1 MGTDSK
7 TNLTPFRPKQLKSS
21 RAAAPV
27 RSRKF
32 FTGGQHIV
40 SSFSFRDLRIGARLA
55 VGFGSLLVVMLGALL
70 MTTVLDQR
78 SRESLASALQVAH
91 AKEALAAEM
100 RAVALSQSLAIHN
113 IALNVEVQ
121 AMQDNEARA
130 RQLGKRYDVLA
141 AQLQKLGL
149 APAEKALVDEVLK
162 ADQELNQPLTEA
174 LALATS
180 FRGEEVAKVLADS
193 IDPLVERSNDVLERL
208 ITLQRKGNRE
218 LIAAAEAQ
226 GVRTQWVIGILGF
239 SLLAAAAGV
248 AYLTSRTITV
258 PLGES
263 VAIARRV
270 TAGDLTGTIAPQGT
284 DEVAQLITAMR
295 DMNSGLGGMVR
306 QIRAG
311 SESIAAGA
319 SQVAIGNQ
327 HLASRTEEHA
337 SSLEE
342 TASTLEEFTGAVRR
356 NSENANRAR
365 ELAQLASERA
375 GRGGIAVSEAA
386 RSMEDVRIASA
397 RVGELVGVIDGLAF
411 QTNILALNAAIEAAR
426 AGEHGRGFAV
436 VAAEVRQLAQ
446 RSADSARQ
454 VRDVID
460 KAVGSTDNG
469 ARLVENARLNMEELL
484 STATEVSQ
492 LMGDIAA
499 AGEEQASGVEQINKA
514 IAQMDQVVQMN
525 ASLVEEATAA
535 AGSMASKAAELA
547 QSVARF
553 RTETEVRPT
562 VEPRS
567 APPWSQIPALPPRAR
582 APSFQRT

>member
-1 MGTDSK
+1 
-7 TNLTPFRPKQLKSS
+7 
-21 RAAAPV
+21 
-27 RSRKF
+27 
-32 FTGGQHIV
+32 
-40 SSFSFRDLRIGARLA
+40 

-226 GVRTQWVIGILGF
+226 GVRTQWVIGFLGF

-270 TAGDLTGTIAPQGT
+270 TAGDLTGNIAPQGT

-375 GRGGIAVSEAA
+375 ERGGIAVSEAA

-426 AGEHGRGFAV
+426 AG
-436 VAAEVRQLAQ
+436 
-446 RSADSARQ
+446 
-454 VRDVID
+454 
-460 KAVGSTDNG
+460 
-469 ARLVENARLNMEELL
+469 
-484 STATEVSQ
+484 
-492 LMGDIAA
+492 
-499 AGEEQASGVEQINKA
+499 
-514 IAQMDQVVQMN
+514 
-525 ASLVEEATAA
+525 
-535 AGSMASKAAELA
+535 
-547 QSVARF
+547 
-553 RTETEVRPT
+553 
-562 VEPRS
+562 
-567 APPWSQIPALPPRAR
+567 
-582 APSFQRT
+582 

>member
-1 MGTDSK
+1 
-7 TNLTPFRPKQLKSS
+7 
-21 RAAAPV
+21 
-27 RSRKF
+27 
-32 FTGGQHIV
+32 
-40 SSFSFRDLRIGARLA
+40 

-226 GVRTQWVIGILGF
+226 GVRTQWVIGFLGF

-284 DEVAQLITAMR
+284 DEVAQLIAAMR